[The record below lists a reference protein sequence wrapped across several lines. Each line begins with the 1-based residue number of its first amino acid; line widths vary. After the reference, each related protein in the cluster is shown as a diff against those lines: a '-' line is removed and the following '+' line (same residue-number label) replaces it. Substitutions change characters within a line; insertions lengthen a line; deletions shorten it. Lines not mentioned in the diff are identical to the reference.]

1 MCVSLGH
8 LKIPQNIPWF
18 IIMFLVTWPVGQDCP
33 NRARKPWRTIWPK
46 GCRPLAGHDRLPQW
60 WLDASWSTDQREIE
74 GNRHK
79 SRSVSNDHQ
88 WSNGCFSRRS
98 RGLSARWLQR
108 SRACSNAQRS
118 GFHARFLNA
127 MAIKKRATG
136 PLWIWPD
143 VGAFPIDKPRWHC
156 WWLYNLYIQLYIY
169 YIPRIF
175 GAAIPYYFCGKCR
188 KCHSFWTNFWLS
200 KCRAGLA
207 TVVAV
212 CLLAWGICHNAF
224 VSWPWKGSGQVEP
237 LWFVQRP
244 YCGWCS

>member
-1 MCVSLGH
+1 MVYHHVPYYMASRPRLSQQG
-8 LKIPQNIPWF
+8 LEA
-18 IIMFLVTWPVGQDCP
+18 VT
-33 NRARKPWRTIWPK
+33 NN
-46 GCRPLAGHDRLPQW
+46 LAQGGADP
-60 WLDASWSTDQREIE
+60 WLDMIDCHSDDLMRHGPPIKEKLKATA
-74 GNRHK
+74 RHK
-79 SRSVSNDHQ
+79 SRSVSTDHQ

-108 SRACSNAQRS
+108 SRACSNAQRLRGSTS
-118 GFHARFLNA
+118 GSW
-127 MAIKKRATG
+127 T
-136 PLWIWPD
+136 PWPSRNEQQAHCEYGQTLGHFPSTNP
-143 VGAFPIDKPRWHC
+143 VGIVGD
-156 WWLYNLYIQLYIY
+156 YITFISSYISIISPGY
-169 YIPRIF
+169 LVQYLS
-175 GAAIPYYFCGKCR
+175 IPYYFCGKCR